1 MVAAQQSIQHPLSAV
16 SPDSKPCLQIDPQT
30 FGANFCDR
38 PFLIRH
44 HLAQHELFTLP
55 RLIEL
60 AQRLP
65 ADRVEYNAGNIPIS
79 QDPAKTPQNGLSVA
93 ETLRRI
99 EECQSWMALKN
110 VEHDPEYKALL
121 DTCLDEIKRLSDPLV
136 PGMFKREA
144 YIFITSPG
152 SVTPYHVDN
161 EYNFLLQMRGQK
173 EVSLFDRADRSIIS
187 ETELETFYTGG
198 HRNQVFKD
206 EYQAKAQ
213 VFHLKPGEGLHFPIT
228 APHWVK
234 NGPEVSVSFSITF
247 RTPASEQREMA
258 FRVNAQLRKYGLRP
272 TPVGAA
278 PWKDRLKSSAY
289 RAWRRA
295 NAMLKSN
302 GNQGT

>member
-1 MVAAQQSIQHPLSAV
+1 MVAAQQHMTHPTAAV
-16 SPDSKPCLQIDPQT
+16 AQIHRPCLQIDPAT
-30 FGANFCDR
+30 FRANFCDR
-38 PFLIRH
+38 PFQIRH
-44 HLAQHELFTLP
+44 KLAQHELFSLP

-79 QDPAKTPQNGLSVA
+79 QDPAKTPQNGLSMA
-93 ETLRRI
+93 ETIRRI
-99 EECQSWMALKN
+99 EECQSWLALKN
-110 VEHDPEYKALL
+110 VEQDPAYQTLL
-121 DTCLDEIKRLSDPLV
+121 NACLDEIAPFSEAVV

-173 EVSLFDRADRSIIS
+173 QISLFDRMDRSIIS
-187 ETELETFYTGG
+187 EVELETFYTGG

-213 VFHLKPGEGLHFPIT
+213 VFQLQPGDGLHFPIT

-247 RTPASEQREMA
+247 RTPASEQREMT
-258 FRVNAQLRKYGLRP
+258 FRVNAALRKRGLTP
-272 TPVGAA
+272 TPVGQMA
-278 PWKDRLKSSAY
+278 WKDNLKSSTY
-289 RAWRRA
+289 RVWRRTQR
-295 NAMLKSN
+295 LLQRDGS
-302 GNQGT
+302 